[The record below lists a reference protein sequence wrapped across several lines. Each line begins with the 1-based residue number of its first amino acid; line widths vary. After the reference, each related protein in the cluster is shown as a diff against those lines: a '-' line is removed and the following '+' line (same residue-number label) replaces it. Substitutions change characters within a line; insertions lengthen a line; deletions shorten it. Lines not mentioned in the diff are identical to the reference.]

1 MPTDNVNEQ
10 EIQFKKRARR
20 RLVGAVA
27 LVLLM
32 ITVLPM
38 ILDDHASKAPQQEIA
53 ITIPS
58 QDGEFTSK
66 IVPIPPQTAAGV
78 SASPNHQEIIETPV
92 EQQPIPANSETINP
106 DLTSKTEVAKT
117 EMDSPV
123 SLTTS
128 STTTPTKPDPEVTK
142 VQPVK
147 EAVKKEMV
155 AKTAPVKALQE
166 KMIPAKSTE
175 DKALKASS
183 IEKPGTFSLQIGVF
197 SDAANV
203 KQLQQ
208 KLTTQNLKS
217 YTEKLPT
224 ASGDKIRL
232 RAGPFATKV
241 EADKAF
247 NKAKEVGLVGMVVAN
262 K

>member
-1 MPTDNVNEQ
+1 MPPDNVNEQ

-20 RLVGAVA
+20 RLVGAIA

-32 ITVLPM
+32 ITILPM
-38 ILDDHASKAPQQEIA
+38 VLDDHSSKPPQQEIA

-66 IVPIPPQTAAGV
+66 IVPIAPEVTPVEQP
-78 SASPNHQEIIETPV
+78 SPNNPQVIETPV
-92 EQQPIPANSETINP
+92 DQTTLAKPETTKP
-106 DLTSKTEVAKT
+106 EAPAKT

-123 SLTTS
+123 SLTT
-128 STTTPTKPDPEVTK
+128 TEAAKPTKPEPVVSK
-142 VQPVK
+142 SQPVK
-147 EAVKKEMV
+147 EPVKKEV
-155 AKTAPVKALQE
+155 LVKAA
-166 KMIPAKSTE
+166 PAKVVPEKTSPAKVAD
-175 DKALKASS
+175 DKAVKPVS

-208 KLTTQNLKS
+208 KLTSQNLKS
-217 YTEKLPT
+217 YTEKLATPT
-224 ASGDKIRL
+224 GDKIRL
-232 RAGPFATKV
+232 RAGPFTTKA

-247 NKAKEVGLVGMVVAN
+247 SKAKEVGLVGMIVAN

>member
-1 MPTDNVNEQ
+1 MPPDNVNEQ

-20 RLVGAVA
+20 RLVGAIA

-32 ITVLPM
+32 ITILPM
-38 ILDDHASKAPQQEIA
+38 VLDDHSSKPPQQEIA

-66 IVPIPPQTAAGV
+66 IVPIAPEPTPIEQP
-78 SASPNHQEIIETPV
+78 SSNNEQMIETPV
-92 EQQPIPANSETINP
+92 DQATPSKPE
-106 DLTSKTEVAKT
+106 TSKTEAPVKT

-123 SLTTS
+123 SLTT
-128 STTTPTKPDPEVTK
+128 TEPVKPTKSEPVVSKP
-142 VQPVK
+142 QPVK
-147 EAVKKEMV
+147 EPVKKEV
-155 AKTAPVKALQE
+155 AVKAV
-166 KMIPAKSTE
+166 PAKVVPEKTNPTKVTD
-175 DKALKASS
+175 DKAVKQSS

-208 KLTTQNLKS
+208 KLSSQNLKS
-217 YTEKLPT
+217 YTEKLATPT
-224 ASGDKIRL
+224 GDKIRL

-247 NKAKEVGLVGMVVAN
+247 TKAKEVGLVGMVVTN